1 MSFTI
6 KIKTP
11 NAVDVQAQLNK
22 FVTPEFAEKVQQ
34 EVVNGQIKKLIQAGR
49 SPVEGFGRFDKYK
62 DVKSYPG
69 KRKANRPVNLYLT
82 GEMLGF
88 YQAVRISGRKLL
100 IGISPFASGPAKIKA
115 TANNLGTEKEG
126 GGIVARRFV
135 PVNDESFTISV
146 IRKLKDLYARRLRDI
161 LSKR

>member
-1 MSFTI
+1 MSFSI

-11 NAVDVQAQLNK
+11 NTVEVQARLNK
-22 FVTPEFAEKVQQ
+22 FVSNDFANKVQQ
-34 EVVNGQIKKLIQAGR
+34 EVVIGQIKKLIASGR
-49 SPVEGFGRFDKYK
+49 SPVQGFGRFDKYK
-62 DVKSYPG
+62 DIKSYPG
-69 KRKANRPVNLYLT
+69 KQKANRPVNLFLT

-126 GGIVARRFV
+126 GGIKARRFV
-135 PVNDESFTISV
+135 PVGNETFTISV
-146 IRKLKDLYARRLRDI
+146 IRKLKDLYARRLKDI